1 LRWESLSIIADPDG
15 NHSWTASEHVTIERY
30 SQGFLVSH
38 DGFIEFVPDSR
49 ILRARCKVE
58 V

>member
-1 LRWESLSIIADPDG
+1 LSIIADPDG

-30 SQGFLVSH
+30 SNGFLVRH
-38 DGFIEFVPDSR
+38 DGFLEFVPDSR
-49 ILRARCKVE
+49 ILRARCAVE